1 MDARCMA
8 LAGLILAGLTA
19 PALAEPPPARE
30 RDARQLPTYGGP
42 TQHYGDLRR
51 AHRRAT
57 AAVTVPP
64 SFFQGSG
71 GVGGQ
76 PSYAQTYVF
85 YGVAY
90 PRARAATGVP
100 VNASARAVSQV
111 QVIVDGH

>member
-1 MDARCMA
+1 MDARYMA
-8 LAGLILAGLTA
+8 LAGLILAGLAA
-19 PALAEPPPARE
+19 PALAQSPPARE

-57 AAVTVPP
+57 AALTVSP
-64 SFFQGSG
+64 SVFQGAG

-90 PRARAATGVP
+90 PHARAATGVAMG
-100 VNASARAVSQV
+100 ASARAVSQV
-111 QVIVDGH
+111 QVRVDGH

>member
-1 MDARCMA
+1 MDARSLA

-19 PALAEPPPARE
+19 PALAEPPPARD
-30 RDARQLPTYGGP
+30 RDGRQLPAYGGAAR
-42 TQHYGDLRR
+42 HYGDLRR

-57 AAVTVPP
+57 AALTVPP
-64 SFFQGSG
+64 SFFQGAG

-90 PRARAATGVP
+90 PRARAVQAHP
-100 VNASARAVSQV
+100 VNQV
-111 QVIVDGH
+111 QVRVDGH